1 MPLITVSATVI
12 NDGLMVIF
20 YASMALVFVF
30 TSATLN
36 TYEQIFTVMILA
48 FVSPVGRSDWEG
60 FLERRNPQE
69 FSIPNCHLFILV
81 K

>member
-60 FLERRNPQE
+60 FLSVVTLNNFQSQIVICS
-69 FSIPNCHLFILV
+69 FW
-81 K
+81 